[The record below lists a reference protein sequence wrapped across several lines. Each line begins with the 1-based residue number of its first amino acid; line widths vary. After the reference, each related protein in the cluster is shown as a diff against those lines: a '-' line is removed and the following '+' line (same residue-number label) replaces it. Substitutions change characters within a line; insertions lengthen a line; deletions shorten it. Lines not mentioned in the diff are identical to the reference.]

1 MSRKSLLVSLA
12 AAGALL
18 TAGQTWAATVGIT
31 EWMYGSNGS
40 GGEYIEFTNLSGAAL
55 DFTGWSFD
63 DDSRAAGTFSL
74 SGFGLVAAGE
84 SVVITE
90 STAAQFRTD
99 WGLSAAVKVLGGYTN
114 NLGRNDEINLYDDS
128 GTLIDRLT
136 YGDQTYAG
144 TIRTQGASGNPGTAA
159 AIGANNPALW
169 VLATSGDQYGSHL
182 SLNGDLGN
190 PGTLGTFNP
199 VPVPA
204 AVWLLGSALAGLVG
218 IGRRKA

>member
-1 MSRKSLLVSLA
+1 MSKHVLIKSIVAASTLA
-12 AAGALL
+12 I
-18 TAGQTWAATVGIT
+18 AGQAAAATVGIT
-31 EWMYGSNGS
+31 EWMYSGS
-40 GGEYIEFTNLSGAAL
+40 GGEYIEFTNLSGAAI

-63 DDSRAAGTFSL
+63 DDSRTPGSFSL
-74 SGFGLVAAGE
+74 SGLGLVAAGE
-84 SVVITE
+84 SVIVTE

-99 WGLSAAVKVLGGYTN
+99 WGLAAAVKVLGGNAN
-114 NLGRNDEINLYDDS
+114 NLGRNDEINLYDNT

-136 YGDQTYAG
+136 YGDQTFAG
-144 TIRTQGASGNPGTAA
+144 TIRTQGASGNPGTVA

-169 VLATSGDQYGSHL
+169 VLSVNGDQYGSHL

-190 PGTLGTFNP
+190 PGGIGSLNP